1 MGYNPSFYEGADYG
15 FDPNYGSFLGM
26 TYRSPLSQI
35 GMATDARTAD
45 QLRATSDKISTGA
58 RVAEIQLTMPEVSE
72 SIPNQ
77 HLEELNRLR
86 KLTGTEFT
94 VHGALIEPTGVGRDK
109 WNESSREQAERQMW
123 ISLQRAHKVDPTGNV
138 VVTFHSSN
146 GLPDPE
152 VKAMVYDKDKKK
164 EVEKTTNVYVI
175 DQRTGDMGGIPL
187 EKNYLTGEEETPE
200 KRIDAYNKKSW
211 LNKLQNVNFEVHRG
225 SEQVESVL
233 RDPEIR
239 LREILKP
246 QEYEKIKPQIKEFL
260 EKNPIPEMYG
270 TYIKNPDKYKK
281 ALEVAEEKI
290 GPEAKEYIEHSMRN
304 LDYGNT
310 YLRDAYQQLQDM
322 YNQAYEAAK
331 RADKKEDLKKLDA
344 FAEKIKPKLDYMED
358 PSRVHELSKEVGQGL
373 SILRSIVPET
383 LKPLKEFAID
393 KASETFSNL
402 AFKSY
407 KEFKDKSPIISI
419 ENPPAG
425 SGLNRA
431 DQLKELVEE
440 SQKKFIEKASLSKS
454 QGGLGLSKE
463 QAKRE
468 AEKILGVTWDVG
480 HINMIRKYGYGEK
493 ELEAETE
500 KVAKLVKHVHLSD
513 NFGMEHTELPMGM
526 GNVPTKKHM
535 EILDKYNKQVKK
547 IVETGQWYQH
557 FKTPPFVET
566 LAAFGSPVYGMKMA
580 PYWNQVVGTTGGY
593 FAGYGMNPE
602 IHHSIYGSGFANL
615 PVELGGQ
622 MAGKSRVSGAPI
634 E

>member
-1 MGYNPSFYEGADYG
+1 MAYNSSFYEGANYG

-58 RVAEIQLTMPEVSE
+58 RVAEIQLTMPEVAE

-164 EVEKTTNVYVI
+164 EVEKTTNIYVI
-175 DQRTGDMGGIPL
+175 DQRTGDMGAIPL

-200 KRIDAYNKKSW
+200 KRIEKHNKEAW
-211 LNKLQNVNFEVHRG
+211 LQKLQNINFEAHRG
-225 SEQVESVL
+225 SEFVDSILESGPKILIPQGMEGDKERVEEYRKKFIEGYNEIIKEKPISQLYKEYSAGKEVWKEIE
-233 RDPEIR
+233 DPE
-239 LREILKP
+239 LS
-246 QEYEKIKPQIKEFL
+246 KIVK
-260 EKNPIPEMYG
+260 G
-270 TYIKNPDKYKK
+270 T
-281 ALEVAEEKI
+281 LQQ
-290 GPEAKEYIEHSMRN
+290 
-304 LDYGNT
+304 LDHGHI
-310 YLRDAYQQLQDM
+310 YLRDAYQQLQNM
-322 YNQAYEAAK
+322 YNQAYDAAK
-331 RADKKEDLKKLDA
+331 REDKKADLKKLNA
-344 FAEKIKPKLDYMED
+344 FAEAIKPKLSYIED
-358 PSRVHELSKEVGQGL
+358 PLKVDELAEEVTRGIRVLK
-373 SILRSIVPET
+373 SIVPET

-431 DQLKELVEE
+431 DQLKELVEK
-440 SQKKFIEKASLSKS
+440 SRDKFVEKASLSKS
-454 QGGLGLSKE
+454 QGGLGLSRE

-468 AEKILGVTWDVG
+468 SEKLLGVTWDIG

-493 ELEAETE
+493 ELEKETE
-500 KVAKLVKHVHLSD
+500 TVAPFVKHVHLSD

-557 FKTPPFVET
+557 FKTPPFTET

-580 PYWNQVVGTTGGY
+580 PYWNQAVGTSGGY
-593 FAGYGMNPE
+593 FSGYGMNPE